1 MKYRKKIDRF
11 IGQLLAAIMAI
22 MVVNVLWQVFTRY
35 VMNSPSSFTD
45 ELARFL
51 LIWVGVLGA
60 AYVAGKNSHIA
71 IDIIPSRMTPTRRK
85 KLARIIHVIV
95 LLFVFVSFVIG
106 GSRLVVITWEQT
118 SPALQLSLGI
128 VYLVIPISGLLII
141 YYKLTDLIRS

>member
-1 MKYRKKIDRF
+1 MKIRKRIDR
-11 IGQLLAAIMAI
+11 ILGQFLAALMAIMA
-22 MVVNVLWQVFTRY
+22 VNVLWQVFTRY

-71 IDIIPSRMTPTRRK
+71 IDIIPSRMTPSRQR
-85 KLARIIHVIV
+85 KLARVIHVIV
-95 LLFVFVSFVIG
+95 LLFVLVSFVIG
-106 GSRLVVITWEQT
+106 GSRLVLITWEQT

-128 VYLVIPISGLLII
+128 VYLVIPISGLLIL

>member
-1 MKYRKKIDRF
+1 
-11 IGQLLAAIMAI
+11 MAV

-60 AYVAGKNSHIA
+60 AYVSGKNSHIA
-71 IDIIPSRMTPTRRK
+71 IDIIPSRMTPSRQR
-85 KLARIIHVIV
+85 KLAVVIHLIV
-95 LLFVFVSFVIG
+95 MLFVLVSFVIG
-106 GSRLVVITWEQT
+106 GSRLVLITWEQT

-128 VYLVIPISGLLII
+128 VYLVIPIAGLLIV
-141 YYKLTDLIRS
+141 YYKLTDLIKLR